1 MKEGRKKRLKLDEK
15 QWVQVKNFVQDF
27 FEQQR
32 ELASKATYESLI
44 KEIQEQY
51 PYIILSK
58 SSFRRHVAPIE
69 TLRANAGIQG
79 EVEISRAAQIQTE
92 KQHGVVA
99 P

>member
-1 MKEGRKKRLKLDEK
+1 LKDIFLE
-15 QWVQVKNFVQDF
+15 
-27 FEQQR
+27 
-32 ELASKATYESLI
+32 ELIPCL
-44 KEIQEQY
+44 
-51 PYIILSK
+51 ILS
-58 SSFRRHVAPIE
+58 SQVFMQQVASIE